1 MIGTNSSGFNI
12 KTSASS
18 FANPE
23 LTIVQNKVGINND
36 APDNAYKVDVGGTV
50 NASDYVIRDQYTAS
64 GFRSFQT
71 VPSGVVI
78 IWLEDAIPTG
88 WQECNGSNGCPNM
101 AGRYVKG
108 WSGSSSSLSTTG
120 GSHDGTLSATT
131 HDHTS
136 ASHYHRLTSPGHTHA
151 VNVNNRQVVGH
162 VGYGNAYYD
171 PDGKNVNGNDFT
183 ILTSNGRHRHWYDY
197 THNHDGITFSGGDMD
212 KA

>member
-1 MIGTNSSGFNI
+1 
-12 KTSASS
+12 
-18 FANPE
+18 
-23 LTIVQNKVGINND
+23 
-36 APDNAYKVDVGGTV
+36 
-50 NASDYVIRDQYTAS
+50 
-64 GFRSFQT
+64 
-71 VPSGVVI
+71 
-78 IWLEDAIPTG
+78 
-88 WQECNGSNGCPNM
+88 M

-171 PDGKNVNGNDFT
+171 PDGKNVNGNDLRF
-183 ILTSNGRHRHWYDY
+183 
-197 THNHDGITFSGGDMD
+197 
-212 KA
+212 